1 MEDEDRSKLLEK
13 LNELNAKLGKLHKS
27 GGVYGTGGTDSAI
40 EPVSLDFINSDNLQE
55 IERGIRHTIQ
65 GVVLSKAA
73 VCKSLANIDRKKL
86 YRQAGAD
93 NFMQYLEAERIPIK
107 YKTAKEYAKIGD
119 VLMRHEEELDT
130 VDFTEE
136 DGLKKL
142 MYLDRALEQTEE
154 DRDQVYQK
162 VKEYSLRDFKQ
173 FALHTVHD
181 EEDQKPGID
190 KTAPIHDK
198 IRIDGLRI
206 LLSGSESHPVTLIN
220 AEGVEQG
227 GIDPQL
233 IESFMRELYGL
244 TRAYIKRSR
253 DKEEE

>member
-1 MEDEDRSKLLEK
+1 MEDEDRSKLLKK

-27 GGVYGTGGTDSAI
+27 GGVHGGTEGVV
-40 EPVSLDFINSDNLQE
+40 EPISLDFINSDSLQE
-55 IERGIRHTIQ
+55 IERGIHHTIQ

-86 YRQAGAD
+86 YRQAGAA
-93 NFMQYLEAERIPIK
+93 NFMQYLEAERVPIK

-119 VLMRHEEELDT
+119 VLLRHEEKLET

-154 DRDQVYQK
+154 GREQVYRK

-173 FALHTVHD
+173 FALHPVRGD
-181 EEDQKPGID
+181 EEEKSEPD
-190 KTAPIHDK
+190 TAHKK
-198 IRIDGLRI
+198 IRIEGQRVIIYDG
-206 LLSGSESHPVTLIN
+206 ESHPVTLIN

-227 GIDPQL
+227 GIDPRFM
-233 IESFMRELYGL
+233 ESFMKELYTL
-244 TRAYIKRSR
+244 TLTFIKRSR
-253 DKEEE
+253 EKEEE

>member
-13 LNELNAKLGKLHKS
+13 LNELNAKLGKLHKT
-27 GGVYGTGGTDSAI
+27 GGVYGTDSAI

-93 NFMQYLEAERIPIK
+93 NFMQYLEEERIPIK

-119 VLMRHEEELDT
+119 VLIRHEEELDT

-154 DRDQVYQK
+154 DREQVYQK

-173 FALHTVHD
+173 FALHTVHGGED
-181 EEDQKPGID
+181 ETTGID
-190 KTAPIHDK
+190 KTVPMHDT
-198 IRIDGLRI
+198 IRIVGRRI

-233 IESFMRELYGL
+233 IESFMRELYTL

-253 DKEEE
+253 DKEEEGK